1 MATLIT
7 AIIRPHALDQVKAA
21 LDGAGF
27 TGITVTEVK
36 GSGRQGGKTEVYRG
50 AEYTIAY
57 LPKIKVEVV
66 VADADATA
74 AEEAIAAAAKTG
86 SIGDGKIWS
95 IPLGSLQR
103 IRTGEK
109 GDEAT

>member
-7 AIIRPHALDQVKAA
+7 AIIRPHALDHVKAA
-21 LDGAGF
+21 LDAAGF

-50 AEYTIAY
+50 AEYTISY

-66 VADADATA
+66 VADAEAAT
-74 AEEAIAAAAKTG
+74 AEEAIATAAKTG

-109 GDEAT
+109 GDDAT